1 MKILLLSSFF
11 PPIHTAGTEKR
22 TLAYALQLMRSGN
35 QVQVVC
41 AGSWDEGDQYWNG
54 FSDDLYQDI
63 HVRRVHLNWNLAPNP
78 NEYLYRNPIIAR
90 ELVNWLEDWQPDI
103 VHITS
108 CYTLTASVIQ
118 AINDFGLPIVL
129 TLTDYWF
136 ICPKHTLLRSNNTL
150 CDGRTSNHE
159 CLNCMLSGNRTYR
172 RLDRVVDSKA
182 TEAAM
187 EWVSRNPGLSNLR
200 GLRGMALDMGDRK
213 GYLKEMIDIPEV
225 VVAPSFYLREIIKS
239 SGISRHIRMIHSGHD
254 LSWMTKTTESSS
266 NGCIRFGYIG
276 QITPIK
282 GLHFLL
288 SAFTAHLFDGQATM
302 SIFGNYHNESA
313 YTDRLLS
320 SIKGREK
327 SITFCGGF
335 SHDQLGKVLSEIDVL
350 IVPSQWQ
357 ENNPRVIQEAFASK
371 TPVIASN
378 VGGIAEFVKHDVN
391 GLLFERSSEED
402 LSRQMY
408 RFINEPGL
416 IKRLRSGISPV
427 KKIETEVEELLVIYE
442 ELTTAESNKGTD
454 ALGR

>member
-1 MKILLLSSFF
+1 
-11 PPIHTAGTEKR
+11 
-22 TLAYALQLMRSGN
+22 
-35 QVQVVC
+35 
-41 AGSWDEGDQYWNG
+41 
-54 FSDDLYQDI
+54 
-63 HVRRVHLNWNLAPNP
+63 
-78 NEYLYRNPIIAR
+78 
-90 ELVNWLEDWQPDI
+90 
-103 VHITS
+103 
-108 CYTLTASVIQ
+108 
-118 AINDFGLPIVL
+118 
-129 TLTDYWF
+129 
-136 ICPKHTLLRSNNTL
+136 
-150 CDGRTSNHE
+150 
-159 CLNCMLSGNRTYR
+159 MLSGNRTYR

-239 SGISRHIRMIHSGHD
+239 SGISRHIRVIHSGHD
-254 LSWMTKTTESSS
+254 LSWIAKTPELSS

-282 GLHFLL
+282 GLHILF
-288 SAFTAHLFDGQATM
+288 SAFTADLFDRQATV
-302 SIFGNYHNESA
+302 SIYGNYHNESA

-371 TPVIASN
+371 TPVVASN

-416 IKRLRSGISPV
+416 IKRLRTGISPV